1 MPVIYVLNG
10 PELNLLGEREPAIY
24 GDKTLAQVEELCR
37 ERATSLGFD
46 IDFRQT
52 DDESQM
58 VEWISEAS
66 HRASGIVIN
75 PAIFTHH
82 SLKVREALR
91 NCGVGVVEVHI
102 SNINAREPWRAHS
115 MVSGV
120 VRGSIIG
127 LGVSGYPLA
136 IEAIAGSG

>member
-1 MPVIYVLNG
+1 
-10 PELNLLGEREPAIY
+10 
-24 GDKTLAQVEELCR
+24 
-37 ERATSLGFD
+37 
-46 IDFRQT
+46 
-52 DDESQM
+52 
-58 VEWISEAS
+58 
-66 HRASGIVIN
+66 
-75 PAIFTHH
+75 
-82 SLKVREALR
+82 LKVREALR